1 MTWTVRIVL
10 ATAMLVADAASAQS
24 VRTDDAAYCAGTGS
38 HSAWCDGYTTG
49 QCFNIASE
57 ERAKECREG
66 MYTRQA
72 QDTGRAREKQRAE
85 EERERRQLLSAQPL
99 TVGANP
105 LLGQWRR
112 VASAS
117 SRGFLS
123 ELTEIACAQV
133 QGPGPFFEFRADAL
147 VHGSRTVSRMQYRAG
162 PNGVVYAFG
171 EPDMLRQLA
180 FRFEGRDRMILAN
193 CIYARVGAGG
203 AVSNASR
210 APPKQAS
217 PSPSNQ
223 SLFSIFGVRLGADRF
238 DAVKTMLDRNR
249 ADFFD
254 YFDATSVLDD
264 ATRKVISRRLVVSD
278 ARFSGIGPRNTRVW
292 FDFANETD
300 PVLSTVTVLYGPGI
314 AGLQAERVAA
324 LTRQF
329 GVDDGKGNATQWH
342 RVVPG
347 ADIALFANPQTGAV
361 NERYA
366 YSNVQPS
373 GAAPIRGA
381 CPAIRVTVA
390 QSGFTDETISFK
402 AGPAS
407 PDALFNWKVS
417 AGTIG
422 SGQGTSDIAVS
433 VTGLAS
439 STPFTAEVAVSEDP
453 ACKDQVRTGSTTA
466 KVP

>member
-1 MTWTVRIVL
+1 MHRQIGALGRVLAQESVGVLVGAALPRTVWIAEVDLDVGRLAAGNPAEQPDPCKQPSNGCIITRHLGRPGAPMTWTVRIVL
-10 ATAMLVADAASAQS
+10 ATAMLVVNAASAQS
-24 VRTDDAAYCAGTGS
+24 VTNDDAAYCAGTGS

-57 ERAKECREG
+57 ERASECREG

-123 ELTEIACAQV
+123 EMIEIACAQV
-133 QGPGPFFEFRADAL
+133 QGSGPFFEFRADAL
-147 VHGSRTVSRMQYRAG
+147 VHGGRTVSRMQYRAG

-193 CIYARVGAGG
+193 CIYARVGAEV
-203 AVSNASR
+203 AVSNASP
-210 APPKQAS
+210 ATPQQAS

-254 YFDATSVLDD
+254 YFDGTMALDD
-264 ATRKVISRRLVVSD
+264 ATRKVVARRLVVSD
-278 ARFSGIGPRNTRVW
+278 ARFAGISARGTRVF
-292 FDFANETD
+292 FDFANEAD
-300 PVLSTVTVLYGPGI
+300 PILSTVTVLYGPGI

-329 GVDDGKGNATQWH
+329 GVDDGRGNAAQWH

-347 ADIALFANPQTGAV
+347 ADIALFANPQTGEV
-361 NERYA
+361 YERYA

-373 GAAPIRGA
+373 GAAPPS
-381 CPAIRVTVA
+381 PAV
-390 QSGFTDETISFK
+390 
-402 AGPAS
+402 
-407 PDALFNWKVS
+407 PDRL
-417 AGTIG
+417 
-422 SGQGTSDIAVS
+422 
-433 VTGLAS
+433 
-439 STPFTAEVAVSEDP
+439 P
-453 ACKDQVRTGSTTA
+453 
-466 KVP
+466 